1 MDRVIELVWDEDS
14 EMSDVVEAMENVF
27 WSVEAVMA
35 MGASSY
41 WEPLHQDVTERL
53 LATPEADVVM
63 AEINYVWSFVF
74 PFGEIF

>member
-53 LATPEADVVM
+53 LAFYSPAGDT
-63 AEINYVWSFVF
+63 
-74 PFGEIF
+74 GG